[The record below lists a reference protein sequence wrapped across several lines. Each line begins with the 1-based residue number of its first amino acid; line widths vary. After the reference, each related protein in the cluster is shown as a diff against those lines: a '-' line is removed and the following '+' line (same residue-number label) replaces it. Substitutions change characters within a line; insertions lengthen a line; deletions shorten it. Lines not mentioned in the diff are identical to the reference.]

1 MTKCFISLALAAA
14 TARAAVSIYDYPV
27 PLPTPGYT
35 YKGWQAYDPSQPL
48 QDPPLPNPAP
58 SLDFSVELDT
68 KGNPQAGND
77 VLGSF
82 LGISIEM
89 SLAEAVIGPNSS
101 WLRPQFLNLLSTMK
115 ERGGPP
121 VLRLGG
127 NTQEKAKLVDSLP
140 GGAATGKINGQD
152 AGPTGATNTPTLLYT
167 KSILEALRTSSDLL
181 GIKWF
186 LGIPMNTTNPPRLE
200 IMETAEPIL
209 GDYLAGWQLGNEPDL
224 YLGHKY
230 RIGTY
235 TVQDYL
241 QEFQEVVDAI
251 NSNPNIHKK
260 NMLGG
265 PSVCCLN
272 EWHTDTLIDQ
282 YGYLDKFGSVLS
294 TLIIEH
300 YPKDNCVDDGPHDP
314 QANLVEFMNHQSAI
328 GFLNGYK
335 HSADE
340 ALAAGKPVVLLE
352 TNTGSCNGFLGL
364 SDALAAALWATD
376 LAMTLAASSWSH
388 MMLHL
393 GGQAAYYNP
402 FVPPPHNASA
412 PFQWSVGPPMYAILA
427 VAEALGTS
435 GKARV
440 ADLGMNGANDY
451 TPGYVIY
458 ENNQPAR
465 LLFINFMSDP
475 SGAHDYTARVA
486 TNAGQVRVRYL
497 QAEGGQVTS
506 KTNITWAGQSF
517 GGYFESD
524 GLLRGEHET
533 VTVTCDG
540 QSCPVRVPGPSVA
553 LVFLTDASYEPSDS
567 FVTFATSH
575 TTLMHNTAAVDGP
588 TLQTSNGLDGELR
601 EKFKGSGTSRQRK
614 NGTGSKFGSASVPLL
629 VIAAFVLL
637 FAFSA

>member
-1 MTKCFISLALAAA
+1 MIKSFIPLALAAT

-48 QDPPLPNPAP
+48 QDPPLPDPAP
-58 SLDFSVELDT
+58 PLDFTLELDT
-68 KGNPQAGND
+68 TGSPQAGNE

-101 WLRPQFLNLLSTMK
+101 WLRPQFLNFISTMK

-140 GGAATGKINGQD
+140 GGAATGKINGKE

-167 KSILEALRTSSDLL
+167 KGILEALRASSDLL
-181 GIKWF
+181 GIHWF

-200 IMETAEPIL
+200 IMEAAEPIL

-224 YLGHKY
+224 YVGHLY
-230 RIGTY
+230 RPDNY
-235 TVQDYL
+235 TVPQYM
-241 QEFQEVVDAI
+241 QEFQQVVDAI
-251 NSNPNIHKK
+251 NANPNIQKK

-265 PSVCCLN
+265 PSVCCLLD
-272 EWHTDTLIDQ
+272 WHADNLLDQ
-282 YGYLDKFGSVLS
+282 YGWLDKFGPSLNTFIV
-294 TLIIEH
+294 EH
-300 YPKDNCVDDGPHDP
+300 YPQDNCPGDGVHDP
-314 QANLVEFMNHQSAI
+314 QKNMHDYMLHQSALD
-328 GFLNGYK
+328 FLGMYK

-364 SDALAAALWATD
+364 SDALAASLWAVD
-376 LAMTLAASSWSH
+376 LAMMLASASWSH

-412 PFQWSVGPPMYAILA
+412 PFQWTAGPVMYSILA

-440 ADLGMNGANDY
+440 ADLGLNAASNY

-475 SGAHDYTARVA
+475 SGAHDYTVRVA
-486 TNAGQVRVRYL
+486 TNTPQIRVRYL

-524 GLLRGEHET
+524 GLLRGEHDT
-533 VTVTCDG
+533 VTVKCDG

-553 LVFLTDASYEPSDS
+553 LVFLTDSSYEPSDS
-567 FVTFATSH
+567 FLTFATSH
-575 TTLMHNTAAVDGP
+575 TTSMHNTAALDGL

-601 EKFKGSGTSRQRK
+601 EKLKGSGTSQQKK
-614 NGTGSKFGSASVPLL
+614 NGAVSKSVSASLL
-629 VIAAFVLL
+629 VGAAFVTLS
-637 FAFSA
+637 FFSA